1 MSATI
6 RDVAERAGV
15 SIKTVS
21 RVINNEPFVRE
32 ATRQKV
38 LVAVNELDFAANLSA
53 RRLATGQSFA
63 IGLIFHNASW
73 HYIQDVLRGVLDTAR
88 ESGYS
93 TILHPCDV
101 SRERDIQIIIRYM
114 P

>member
-21 RVINNEPFVRE
+21 RVINDEPFVRE
-32 ATRQKV
+32 TTRQKV
-38 LVAVNELDFAANLSA
+38 LAAVNELGFAVNLSA

-63 IGLIFHNASW
+63 IGLIFLPFIFYPMLGFGSAQYNPVGGEGGAPVAPAPPA
-73 HYIQDVLRGVLDTAR
+73 Q
-88 ESGYS
+88 
-93 TILHPCDV
+93 
-101 SRERDIQIIIRYM
+101 
-114 P
+114 